1 MKGERRRQE
10 LIRILKRST
19 NPVSGNTL
27 AEGFNVSR
35 QIIVQDI
42 ALLRAADFKILSTN
56 KGYILDQDNSV
67 QRIFKIYHS
76 DEEIRDELY
85 TIVDAGG
92 RVLDVFINHEIY
104 GQLKAELLV
113 YSRSDVDEFVT
124 HLSQNQISPLK
135 QLTNGFHY
143 HTVEADTEKI
153 LDRIEADLKN
163 KKYLIE

>member
-113 YSRSDVDEFVT
+113 YSR
-124 HLSQNQISPLK
+124 
-135 QLTNGFHY
+135 
-143 HTVEADTEKI
+143 
-153 LDRIEADLKN
+153 
-163 KKYLIE
+163 